1 MAKQSSY
8 RDWLETEFSELID
21 GLDVDAQRKRYLK
34 SRWLDQIVWTEGQ
47 AARARRRYH
56 ALRLITVI
64 GALVV
69 PALVTLDP
77 ADDALSDAVRI
88 ATWVVSLIVAER
100 QSGTLA
106 WTASKPVSRA
116 AMWLS
121 KWISASAMLA
131 VTAGLVPFAATVVL
145 VVALYGA
152 PPIALVVGA
161 LVGIVAILVFFAALG
176 LAAGTVMPGQAAIA
190 ATGFAFFALAPVV
203 AALIPLPITPLL
215 PTSILGWA
223 LEAAS
228 GAPVPWVTP
237 FAWAAWT
244 GTLVALSIRRMNR
257 IEL

>member
-88 ATWVVSLIVAER
+88 ATWVVSLIVA
-100 QSGTLA
+100 
-106 WTASKPVSRA
+106 
-116 AMWLS
+116 
-121 KWISASAMLA
+121 ISAA
-131 VTAGLVPFAATVVL
+131 VEQFFHFGDRWRSYRRTAEQLKSEGWLYL
-145 VVALYGA
+145 QLGGGYGA
-152 PPIALVVGA
+152 DGA
-161 LVGIVAILVFFAALG
+161 THADAYPA
-176 LAAGTVMPGQAAIA
+176 
-190 ATGFAFFALAPVV
+190 FAL
-203 AALIPLPITPLL
+203 
-215 PTSILGWA
+215 
-223 LEAAS
+223 
-228 GAPVPWVTP
+228 
-237 FAWAAWT
+237 
-244 GTLVALSIRRMNR
+244 R
-257 IEL
+257 IEELLQADVDRFLTKITVDKEEKDRGERPGEGAERSR